1 MSDCLENRYSQ
12 FDIQSPRESISRSAN
27 VGVFTARAR
36 QLQVSINQRAH
47 HDWGLTRNTKRFPFI
62 QVNISEDPQKH
73 THVTSLLTCATDNYS
88 NFTWIESRPDHW
100 SGVTRPEHSDWKT
113 RM

>member
-47 HDWGLTRNTKRFPFI
+47 HD
-62 QVNISEDPQKH
+62 
-73 THVTSLLTCATDNYS
+73 
-88 NFTWIESRPDHW
+88 
-100 SGVTRPEHSDWKT
+100 
-113 RM
+113 